1 VALRV
6 AEAMSADDC
15 LRLLAVADT
24 TPLATLVRIALHTGM
39 RRGELL
45 GLRWADV
52 DWDAG
57 RLYIQQT
64 AQRLPGGVTFRQPK
78 TPGSRRP
85 INLGATEVARLRQHR
100 RTQVAHRLAAGPAY
114 QDHDLVFASSV
125 GTAMEPTT
133 LDRIWRRIVA
143 DAGVGHVTFH
153 GLRHAMASLLL
164 TQNVHPKVVSER
176 LGHSNVNVTMTIYSH
191 VMPTLQA
198 DAAAMLDALLAP
210 SAPADAD
217 IV

>member
-1 VALRV
+1 MMGSEIR
-6 AEAMSADDC
+6 
-15 LRLLAVADT
+15 AVT
-24 TPLATLVRIALHTGM
+24 TER
-39 RRGELL
+39 
-45 GLRWADV
+45 
-52 DWDAG
+52 
-57 RLYIQQT
+57 
-64 AQRLPGGVTFRQPK
+64 AQD
-78 TPGSRRP
+78 GSRGPRP
-85 INLGATEVARLRQHR
+85 CQVGLGAGVGLVATQDEHHANLGATEVARLRQHR
-100 RTQVAHRLAAGPAY
+100 RTQIAHRLAAGPAY